1 EQLNFY
7 SYPFDDKCYVTEL
20 NIFQSEYDD
29 ETADNSTTYINDKT
43 DELFITLANNDTN
56 INIEQLKNEIG
67 KIRSMIYWNLTVRGK
82 FKHIRSLDVL
92 SHEDGNGY
100 MVVDNASLSRI
111 LVNLEQLVILP
122 QLTHLSYY
130 DPQLDL
136 LEILL
141 DCGPNIESLNINDI
155 HFLKMMKDLK

>member
-67 KIRSMIYWNLTVRGK
+67 KIRIIFVK
-82 FKHIRSLDVL
+82 
-92 SHEDGNGY
+92 
-100 MVVDNASLSRI
+100 NADLQMR
-111 LVNLEQLVILP
+111 
-122 QLTHLSYY
+122 YY
-130 DPQLDL
+130 
-136 LEILL
+136 
-141 DCGPNIESLNINDI
+141 
-155 HFLKMMKDLK
+155 